1 MSSPTTD
8 TTSKQPASTV
18 ALETPTPTPTPVPPE
33 PQPTPAAAAES
44 ASGEAGAPRPE
55 PPASSAAGRF
65 VARINP
71 WVVVA
76 LLALLIAGWQA
87 YDTRTR
93 LSGTQKELARRLAA
107 SETTVA
113 HSRDQMQ
120 AALAQ
125 VGLMQAK
132 LSELEGRLAESQS
145 QHATLEKLYQDLAR
159 GREEWVL
166 AEVEQGVTLAA
177 QQLQLAG
184 NVQGAVLALQ
194 AADARLAASNR
205 PQFIG
210 LRKVLLRDLDRL
222 QAQPSVD
229 YQGINMRIDS
239 VLSVIDSLPLIV
251 DGRPREET
259 PSPEKAPLTLASLT
273 STEFWSSLGR
283 EIWTEVRALVRIQ
296 RFDRADPV
304 LLAPGQNFFLREN
317 LKLRLLNARLA
328 LLMRDQWT
336 FRNELT
342 QAQAWID
349 RHFDTETQAVR
360 TAQTAIAQLQVSEI
374 APELPTL
381 NASLSALNSL
391 RAGKVPQ

>member
-1 MSSPTTD
+1 MSSPTPD
-8 TTSKQPASTV
+8 TTSTAPATS
-18 ALETPTPTPTPVPPE
+18 AAPATPAPPD
-33 PQPTPAAAAES
+33 PQPTPLAAGEFAP
-44 ASGEAGAPRPE
+44 GEAGGPRPE
-55 PPASSAAGRF
+55 RPPASSAGRF
-65 VARINP
+65 IERINP

-107 SETTVA
+107 SETMVT

-125 VGLMQAK
+125 VGLLQAK
-132 LSELEGRLAESQS
+132 IGELEGRLAESQS

-205 PQFIG
+205 PQFIS

-259 PSPEKAPLTLASLT
+259 GSPEKAPLTLASLT

-283 EIWTEVRALVRIQ
+283 EIWAEVRALVRIQ

-391 RAGKVPQ
+391 RAGKVPR